1 MDLGLSGASCIV
13 TGGSRGIGRATAEA
27 LLREGASVAV
37 VSRRRPSVEA
47 AVAALAPLGTVH
59 GFACDVADEDAVAAT
74 IALARERLGGLD
86 VLVANAGIAGTQAVM
101 ADMTTSVWDEVMH
114 INLRGAFVCCREAA
128 QRMRMDAVA
137 GRIVIVS
144 SATVFQAEPRLG
156 HYNTAKA
163 GLIGLTR
170 SLAVDLA
177 ASGIRVNCV
186 APGLTDT
193 DQTQGYITPGMT
205 IGAMHRAGT
214 PAEIAAAITF
224 LAGDAC
230 GFVTG
235 ATLVVDGGQAIAGI
249 DGPE

>member
-1 MDLGLSGASCIV
+1 MNLGLSGAGCIV
-13 TGGSRGIGRATAEA
+13 TGGSRGIGRATAEV

-37 VSRRRPSVEA
+37 LSRRQGSIDEA
-47 AVAALAPLGTVH
+47 IAALAPLGTVH
-59 GFACDVADEDAVAAT
+59 GFACDVADEDDVAAT
-74 IALARERLGGLD
+74 IALAHERLGRLD
-86 VLVANAGIAGTQAVM
+86 VLVANAGIAGTQAAMTDM
-101 ADMTTSVWDEVMH
+101 ATSAWDEVMH
-114 INLRGAFVCCREAA
+114 VNLRGAFVCCREAA
-128 QRMRMDAVA
+128 RRMRAAAVG

-193 DQTQGYITPGMT
+193 DQSRAYITPGMT
-205 IGAMHRAGT
+205 VGAMNRAGT
-214 PAEIAAAITF
+214 PAEVAAAIAF

-235 ATLVVDGGQAIAGI
+235 ATLVVDGGQAIAGME
-249 DGPE
+249 GPA